1 MGMAKMSGP
10 PKMNK
15 KKSNNTDKKG
25 QRITTLNWQAKKRKC
40 PVNLK
45 FVDYPLK
52 QCRGIIHSSVWQT
65 FSTWRGEWVI
75 LCPSGVECKL
85 VSFFFKGQYW
95 QNLSKCWKHMS
106 SDPSSLLRVLLRKE
120 TTVQRFSMQHCL
132 YLVEHKIFIV
142 LPRRKK
148 H

>member
-1 MGMAKMSGP
+1 MGMAKMWGP
-10 PKMNK
+10 PKTNK
-15 KKSNNTDKKG
+15 KKSNNTAEKG

-40 PVNLK
+40 PVNVK

-85 VSFFFKGQYW
+85 VSFFLKGSIDRIYPNAESTCPLTHRPYSVYYSGKRQ
-95 QNLSKCWKHMS
+95 
-106 SDPSSLLRVLLRKE
+106 
-120 TTVQRFSMQHCL
+120 L
-132 YLVEHKIFIV
+132 YKDFQCSIV
-142 LPRRKK
+142 CI
-148 H
+148 